1 MMPNRFLEQ
10 LRQAW
15 RRMNPRQRIVVAGG
29 ALATIVLLIVVTVM
43 MSSTDYK
50 PLMTGLEQEDA
61 QAVSQQLAAKKIDF
75 KMTPDGKEIDVAAN
89 QLDAARM
96 EVASQGTTH
105 SGRMGFELFDKTSW
119 GQTEFDE
126 KVNYQRALEGEL
138 ERTIGT
144 LSSVRSARVHLV
156 MPRDSVFLDRSQPA
170 KASVALRLKRG
181 ELSQDQTEA
190 IARLVSGAVEN
201 LAPADV
207 TIVDADTNE
216 MLNRHSNTV
225 EGRELEDELSKRLMA
240 TLGPVVGA
248 DNLRATVNV
257 EYDLTS
263 SEENEDKYDPSVSAL
278 LSTQKTMEQTA
289 QTDNGGVAGTASNL
303 PTTPG
308 KGTTQAQDASSDP
321 GSQVSSS
328 ENSTFGVN
336 RVVRHTIA
344 PAGRIRRITAAILV
358 NDFSDQ
364 RVVDGRLVGS
374 TYKRSPAQLKQL
386 QDLAAAVIGMD
397 AQRGDGVTVEN
408 MTFSNGA
415 ELEAPPTFGDRAEA
429 MLHENASG
437 LRYMSLLALFVL
449 AWALFLRPVQK
460 QIVAVVRELGP
471 GTENTVAALEAPQ
484 TAALPEDDLDHLL
497 EADTSTVGLKR
508 RVTEMVQAEPATMTR
523 TLQTWL
529 QESDG

>member
-1 MMPNRFLEQ
+1 MQNKVVEQ
-10 LRQAW
+10 LKQAW
-15 RRMNPRQRIVVAGG
+15 QRMNPRQRMIVAGG
-29 ALATIVLLIVVTVM
+29 TLAAVVGLVVLTVM

-50 PLMTGLEQEDA
+50 PLMTGLEPEDA
-61 QAVSQQLAAKKIDF
+61 QAISQQLAAKKIDF
-75 KMTPDGKEIDVAAN
+75 KMAPDGKGIDVASN
-89 QLDAARM
+89 QLDEARM

-105 SGRMGFELFDKTSW
+105 SGRMGFELFDKSSW

-144 LSSVRSARVHLV
+144 LNNVKSARVHLV

-181 ELSQDQTEA
+181 GVSQDQTDA

-207 TIVDADTNE
+207 AIIDADTNE
-216 MLNRHSNTV
+216 LLNRHSSTM
-225 EGRELEDELSKRLMA
+225 EGRELEDEFSRRLMA

-248 DNLRATVNV
+248 DNLRASVNV

-263 SEENEDKYDPSVSAL
+263 SEETEDKYDPNVSAL
-278 LSTQKTMEQTA
+278 LTTQKSMEQA
-289 QTDNGGVAGTASNL
+289 GQADDGGVAGTASNL

-308 KGTTQAQDASSDP
+308 KGTTQSEDANADGTTQTSK
-321 GSQVSSS
+321 S

-336 RVVRHTIA
+336 KLSRRTVA

-358 NDFSDQ
+358 NDFSD
-364 RVVDGRLVGS
+364 RKMVSGKMVGS

-397 AQRGDGVTVEN
+397 SQRGDVVTVEN
-408 MTFSNGA
+408 MTFSDTGEND
-415 ELEAPPTFGDRAEA
+415 LAPTLGERVQKMVNDNV
-429 MLHENASG
+429 NA
-437 LRYMSLLALFVL
+437 LKYASLLLLFVL
-449 AWALFLRPVQK
+449 TWSLIFRPMQK
-460 QIVAVVRELGP
+460 QIVSVVRELGTGNQGSIAVAELASSVELP
-471 GTENTVAALEAPQ
+471 G
-484 TAALPEDDLDHLL
+484 DDFDNLL
-497 EADTSTVGLKR
+497 EADSNTVGLKR
-508 RVTEMVQAEPATMTR
+508 RLADMVQAEPATMTR

-529 QESDG
+529 QESEG